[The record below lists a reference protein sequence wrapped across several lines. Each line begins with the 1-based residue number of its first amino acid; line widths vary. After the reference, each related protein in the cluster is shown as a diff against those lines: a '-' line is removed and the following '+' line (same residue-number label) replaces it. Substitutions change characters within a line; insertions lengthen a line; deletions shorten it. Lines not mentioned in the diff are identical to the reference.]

1 MRGEKQ
7 YLANPVPSER
17 LHLLTVELRPEQDVR
32 VSMQLAS
39 QSGQVDQKMS
49 PSIHAALVESLFT
62 NPAPLFA
69 GALCAAVAALMTA
82 LKTGNAWLW
91 PCVALLVV
99 SGALRALD
107 MGYFQRKKPVLTPE
121 QVTRWEVRY
130 QIGAMSYA
138 LALGIWCL
146 TALIGTDDAVA
157 HMICV
162 SVTLCYVAAGGGR
175 TYGRPWI
182 FHVQMLLACGPM
194 TVALAIHGNPYYVGM
209 ALLNVLFFVSLRQIS
224 TSLQEIFVRAL
235 IGRER
240 EAALASQF
248 DTALNNMPHGLCMF
262 RADGRLAVMNHRFS
276 EMMHLPDDL
285 VQRGASAS
293 DIIDACVI
301 AGSVTAA
308 SGKMILAEIE
318 NTRTRDMIT
327 TDPDTARGRYMSWTF
342 QPMAGGGA
350 VLLLE
355 DITARRNAEA
365 RISHL
370 ARYDELTALPNRV
383 NFRDE
388 IGRLLAT
395 QHGSSHMSALLFV
408 DLDQFKQVND
418 TLGHPCGDQLLCAV
432 ADRLREMLRPED
444 FVARFGGDEFV
455 VFQQNIHSPE
465 DAASLARRIVDR
477 LSERYKID
485 NHLVE
490 IGASVGIAITEPGV
504 SADTLLKNADMA
516 LYRAKAD
523 GRATYCF
530 FRDEM
535 AQIVEARRILE
546 LDLRKALANEEFE
559 LYYQPLVNLKTG
571 RITTCEALLRWNHPV
586 RGTVSPI
593 DIIPVAEDMGLIID
607 LGRWILRKAC
617 MECMKWPAGVS
628 VAVNFSPQQF
638 HQRDIMSEIRYALEV
653 SGLPAERLEIE
664 ITESSLLRNT
674 QLTHDVLAQLHTL
687 GVRISLDDFGTG
699 YSSLSYLHNFTL
711 QKVKIDR
718 SFLEGIDTARP
729 LTLLRGVARLSAD
742 LGMSVVVEGIETNE
756 QLELISAD
764 GTVTEAQGYL
774 FSRPVRAV
782 RVRQLLNASHG
793 RQPPEGQ
800 LHIISS
806 RSIA

>member
-1 MRGEKQ
+1 MQFTGQNGE
-7 YLANPVPSER
+7 P
-17 LHLLTVELRPEQDVR
+17 
-32 VSMQLAS
+32 
-39 QSGQVDQKMS
+39 DQKVS
-49 PSIHAALVESLFT
+49 PSIYAALIDSLFQ

-69 GALCAAVAALMTA
+69 GAIMVAIAAAMTA
-82 LKTGNAWLW
+82 MKTEVNLLW
-91 PCVALLVV
+91 ACVAFLIV
-99 SGALRALD
+99 SGAARALD
-107 MGYFQRKKPVLTPE
+107 MHWYKARKFVLTADE
-121 QVTRWEVRY
+121 AARWEVRY
-130 QIGAMSYA
+130 QIWAMIYA
-138 LALGIWCL
+138 VALGIWCSVVL
-146 TALIGTDDAVA
+146 LSSDDAVA
-157 HMICV
+157 HMICLA
-162 SVTLCYVAAGGGR
+162 VTTGYVAAGAGR

-182 FHVQMLLACGPM
+182 FHVQIALACGP
-194 TVALAIHGNPYYVGM
+194 TAIALALQGTPYYIGM
-209 ALLNVLFFVSLRQIS
+209 ACVSAVFFLALKQIS
-224 TSLQEIFVRAL
+224 TDLQRIFVQAL
-235 IGRER
+235 VARER

-276 EMMHLPDDL
+276 EMMNLSDDL
-285 VQRGASAS
+285 VQRGASAH
-293 DIIDACVI
+293 DIISACI
-301 AGSVTAA
+301 TAGSVSEP

-318 NTRTRDMIT
+318 HTQAQDMIT
-327 TDPDTARGRYMSWTF
+327 TDPDETRGRSLSWTF

-350 VLLLE
+350 VVLLE
-355 DITARRNAEA
+355 DITERRNAEA
-365 RISHL
+365 RITHL

-388 IGRLLAT
+388 IERLLAVPHRAT
-395 QHGSSHMSALLFV
+395 QLSALLFV

-418 TLGHPCGDQLLCAV
+418 TLGHPCGDQLLCTV
-432 ADRLREMLRPED
+432 ADRLRDMLRPED

-455 VFQQNIHSPE
+455 VFQQNIKSGE
-465 DAASLARRIVDR
+465 DAAYLARRIVDH

-490 IGASVGIAITEPGV
+490 IGASVGIALTSPGV
-504 SADTLLKNADMA
+504 TADTLLKNADMA

-523 GRATYCF
+523 GRGTFCF

-535 AQIVEARRILE
+535 AQTVEARRILE

-559 LYYQPLVNLKTG
+559 LLYQPLVNLKSG
-571 RITTCEALLRWNHPV
+571 RIATCEALLRWNHPV
-586 RGTVSPI
+586 RGTVSPV
-593 DIIPVAEDMGLIID
+593 DIIPVAEDMGLIVD

-617 MECMKWPAGVS
+617 MECMKWPEAVS

-638 HQRDIMSEIRYALEV
+638 HQRELLSEVRYALEV
-653 SGLPAERLEIE
+653 SGLPANRLEIE

-674 QLTHDVLAQLHTL
+674 QLTRDVLSQLHTI

-699 YSSLSYLHNFTL
+699 YSSLSYLHNFPL

-718 SFLEGIDTARP
+718 SFLEGIDSDRP

-742 LGMSVVVEGIETNE
+742 LGMLVVVEGIETNE

-774 FSRPVRAV
+774 FSRPVPAV
-782 RVRQLLNASHG
+782 RVRQLLNASHS
-793 RQPPEGQ
+793 RRSPDEQ
-800 LHIISS
+800 LFVVPS

>member
-1 MRGEKQ
+1 
-7 YLANPVPSER
+7 
-17 LHLLTVELRPEQDVR
+17 
-32 VSMQLAS
+32 MQLAS
-39 QSGQVDQKMS
+39 ETGDPDDKMP
-49 PSIHAALVESLFT
+49 PSIYAALIDSLFQD
-62 NPAPLFA
+62 PGPLFA
-69 GALCAAVAALMTA
+69 GALCAAAGAIMTA
-82 LKTGNAWLW
+82 VKTGNPWLW

-99 SGALRALD
+99 TGAVRALD
-107 MGYFQRKKPVLTPE
+107 TRQYRQRNCGLTSKE
-121 QVTRWEVRY
+121 AARWEVRY
-130 QIGAMSYA
+130 QFGAMLYA
-138 LALGIWCL
+138 AALGLWCVVTL
-146 TALIGTDDAVA
+146 LGSSDAVA
-157 HMICV
+157 HMIAI

-182 FHVQMLLACGPM
+182 FHVQMLLACGPL
-194 TVALAIHGNPYYVGM
+194 TVALALYGSPYYFGM
-209 ALLNVLFFVSLRQIS
+209 AVLTVLFFLALKHIS
-224 TSLQEIFVRAL
+224 TSLQKIFVRAL
-235 IGRER
+235 VARER

-262 RADGRLAVMNHRFS
+262 RADGRLAVVNHRFTA
-276 EMMHLPDDL
+276 MMNLRDDL
-285 VQRGASAS
+285 VHRGAGAP
-293 DIIDACVI
+293 DIVDACVS
-301 AGSVTAA
+301 AGSLSAA
-308 SGKMILAEIE
+308 SGTMILSQIGNSQAKDI
-318 NTRTRDMIT
+318 IT
-327 TDPDTARGRYMSWTF
+327 TDTGAASGRSVAWTF
-342 QPMAGGGA
+342 QPMAGGGTV
-350 VLLLE
+350 VLVE
-355 DITARRNAEA
+355 DITERKNAEA
-365 RISHL
+365 RISRL

-388 IGRLLAT
+388 IERLLAI
-395 QHGSSHMSALLFV
+395 SHSAERLSALLFV

-455 VFQQNIHSPE
+455 VFQQNILSNE
-465 DAASLARRIVDR
+465 DAAGLARRIVDR

-490 IGASVGIAITEPGV
+490 IGASVGIAMTSPAGI

-523 GRATYCF
+523 GRGTFCF

-535 AQIVEARRILE
+535 AQTVEARRILE
-546 LDLRKALANEEFE
+546 LDLRKALAHEEFE
-559 LYYQPLVNLKTG
+559 LFYQPLVNLKSG
-571 RITTCEALLRWNHPV
+571 RIATCEALLRWNHPV

-593 DIIPVAEDMGLIID
+593 DIIPVAEDMGLIVD

-617 MECMKWPAGVS
+617 MECMKWPEGVS

-638 HQRDIMSEIRYALEV
+638 HQRDVLSEVRYALEV
-653 SGLPAERLEIE
+653 SGLPAHRLEIE

-674 QLTHDVLAQLHTL
+674 QLTHDVLSQLHMI

-699 YSSLSYLHNFTL
+699 YSSLSYLHNFPL

-718 SFLEGIDTARP
+718 SFLEGIDSDRP

-756 QLELISAD
+756 QLELISVD
-764 GTVTEAQGYL
+764 GTVSEAQGYL
-774 FSRPVRAV
+774 FSRPVPAV
-782 RVRQLLNASHG
+782 RIRQLLKASHG
-793 RQPPEGQ
+793 RRQSDQNLLELP
-800 LHIISS
+800 S

>member
-1 MRGEKQ
+1 
-7 YLANPVPSER
+7 
-17 LHLLTVELRPEQDVR
+17 
-32 VSMQLAS
+32 MQLAN
-39 QSGQVDQKMS
+39 QTRDPDQKMS
-49 PSIHAALVESLFT
+49 PSIYAALVDSLFQD
-62 NPAPLFA
+62 PGPMFA
-69 GALCAAVAALMTA
+69 GALCAAVAAIMTA
-82 LKTGNAWLW
+82 VKTGNAWLW

-99 SGALRALD
+99 TGAVRALD
-107 MGYFQRKKPVLTPE
+107 TRQYRRRKSDLTSNE
-121 QVTRWEVRY
+121 AARWEIRY
-130 QIGAMSYA
+130 QFGAMLYA
-138 LALGIWCL
+138 GALGLWCVV
-146 TALIGTDDAVA
+146 ALLGSNDAVA
-157 HMICV
+157 HMIAA
-162 SVTLCYVAAGGGR
+162 SVTLCYISAGGGR

-182 FHVQMLLACGPM
+182 FHVQMLLACGPLTLAM
-194 TVALAIHGNPYYVGM
+194 ALYGSPYYFGM
-209 ALLNVLFFVSLRQIS
+209 AILNVLFFLALKHIS
-224 TSLQEIFVRAL
+224 TSLQKIFVRAL
-235 IGRER
+235 IARER
-240 EAALASQF
+240 EAALAGQF

-262 RADGRLAVMNHRFS
+262 AADGRLAVMNHRFS
-276 EMMHLPDDL
+276 EMMDLSDD
-285 VQRGASAS
+285 VMHRGASAAQ
-293 DIIDACVI
+293 IVAACVK
-301 AGSVTAA
+301 AGSISAT

-318 NTRTRDMIT
+318 NSQARDITT
-327 TDPDTARGRYMSWTF
+327 TDPSLASVRSFSWTF
-342 QPMAGGGA
+342 QPMAGGGTV
-350 VLLLE
+350 VLVE
-355 DITARRNAEA
+355 DITERKIAEA
-365 RISHL
+365 RITHL

-388 IGRLLAT
+388 IERLLAL
-395 QHGSSHMSALLFV
+395 SHSAERLSALLFI

-432 ADRLREMLRPED
+432 ADRLRAMLRPED

-455 VFQQNIHSPE
+455 VFQQNIQSNE
-465 DAASLARRIVDR
+465 EAAQLARRIVDH

-490 IGASVGIAITEPGV
+490 IGASIGIAMTTPQGI

-523 GRATYCF
+523 GRGTFCF

-535 AQIVEARRILE
+535 AQTVEARRILE

-559 LYYQPLVNLKTG
+559 LFYQPLVNLKSG
-571 RITTCEALLRWNHPV
+571 RIATCEALLRWNHPV

-593 DIIPVAEDMGLIID
+593 DIIPVAEDMGLIVD

-617 MECMKWPAGVS
+617 MECMKWPEGVS

-638 HQRDIMSEIRYALEV
+638 HQRDVLSEVRYALEV
-653 SGLPAERLEIE
+653 SGLPAHRLEIE

-674 QLTHDVLAQLHTL
+674 QLTHDVLSQLRTI

-699 YSSLSYLHNFTL
+699 YSSLSYLHNFPL

-718 SFLEGIDTARP
+718 SFLEGIDTDRP

-774 FSRPVRAV
+774 FSRPVPAV
-782 RVRQLLNASHG
+782 RIRQLLNASHG
-793 RQPPEGQ
+793 RRLPDEQTLEAPA
-800 LHIISS
+800 

>member
-1 MRGEKQ
+1 
-7 YLANPVPSER
+7 
-17 LHLLTVELRPEQDVR
+17 
-32 VSMQLAS
+32 MQLA
-39 QSGQVDQKMS
+39 GQTKDPDQKMS
-49 PSIHAALVESLFT
+49 PSIYAALVDSLFQ
-62 NPAPLFA
+62 NPAPMFA
-69 GALCAAVAALMTA
+69 GAVFAAVAAVMTA
-82 LKTGNAWLW
+82 LKSGDNLLW
-91 PCVALLVV
+91 PCVGLLIVT
-99 SGALRALD
+99 GAVRAFD
-107 MGYFQRKKPVLTPE
+107 MHKYMTRESILTADDAA
-121 QVTRWEVRY
+121 RWEIRY
-130 QIGAMSYA
+130 QIGAMFYA
-138 LALGIWCL
+138 VALGIWCFVTL
-146 TALIGTDDAVA
+146 TTSDDPVA
-157 HMICV
+157 HMICLT
-162 SVTLCYVAAGGGR
+162 VTIGYVAAGVGR

-182 FHVQMLLACGPM
+182 FHVQIVLACGPM
-194 TVALAIHGNPYYVGM
+194 AIGLALHGDPYYIGM
-209 ALLNVLFFVSLRQIS
+209 ACLSALFFMALVQI
-224 TSLQEIFVRAL
+224 TMSLQKIFVRAL
-235 IGRER
+235 VARER

-262 RADGRLAVMNHRFS
+262 AADGRLAVMNHRFS
-276 EMMHLPDDL
+276 EMMNLSDDL
-285 VQRGASAS
+285 VHRGTNAPGIVA
-293 DIIDACVI
+293 ACVST
-301 AGSVTAA
+301 GSISAA
-308 SGKMILAEIE
+308 SGQMILSEIE
-318 NTRTRDMIT
+318 NSQVRDIIT
-327 TDPDTARGRYMSWTF
+327 TDPDVVRARSVSWKF
-342 QPMAGGGA
+342 QPMVGGGTV
-350 VLLLE
+350 VLVE
-355 DITARRNAEA
+355 DITERRNAEA

-388 IGRLLAT
+388 IERLLAL
-395 QHGSSHMSALLFV
+395 SHDAERLSALLFV

-432 ADRLREMLRPED
+432 ADRLRDMLRPED

-455 VFQQNIHSPE
+455 VFQQDIKSAE
-465 DAASLARRIVDR
+465 DAAVLARRIVDH

-490 IGASVGIAITEPGV
+490 IGASVGIAMTSPEI

-523 GRATYCF
+523 GRGTFCF

-535 AQIVEARRILE
+535 AQTVEARRILE
-546 LDLRKALANEEFE
+546 LDLRTALANEEFE
-559 LYYQPLVNLKTG
+559 LFYQPLVNLKSG
-571 RITTCEALLRWNHPV
+571 RIATCEALLRWNHPV

-593 DIIPVAEDMGLIID
+593 DIIPVAEDMGLIVD

-617 MECMKWPAGVS
+617 MECMKWPDGVS

-638 HQRDIMSEIRYALEV
+638 HQRDVLSEVRYALEV
-653 SGLPAERLEIE
+653 SGLPANRLEIE

-674 QLTHDVLAQLHTL
+674 QLTHDVLSQLRAT

-699 YSSLSYLHNFTL
+699 YSSLSYLHNFPL

-718 SFLEGIDTARP
+718 SFLEGIDTDRP

-774 FSRPVRAV
+774 FSRPVPAV

-793 RQPPEGQ
+793 RRLPDEK
-800 LHIISS
+800 IVAVAS

>member
-1 MRGEKQ
+1 
-7 YLANPVPSER
+7 
-17 LHLLTVELRPEQDVR
+17 
-32 VSMQLAS
+32 MQLAS
-39 QSGQVDQKMS
+39 ETGDPDDKMP
-49 PSIHAALVESLFT
+49 PSIYAALIDSLFQD
-62 NPAPLFA
+62 PGPLFA
-69 GALCAAVAALMTA
+69 GALCAAAGAIMTA
-82 LKTGNAWLW
+82 VKTGNPWLW

-99 SGALRALD
+99 TGAVRALD
-107 MGYFQRKKPVLTPE
+107 TRQYRRRNCGLTSKE
-121 QVTRWEVRY
+121 AARWEVRY
-130 QIGAMSYA
+130 QFGAMLYA
-138 LALGIWCL
+138 AALGLWCVVTL
-146 TALIGTDDAVA
+146 LGSSDAVA
-157 HMICV
+157 HMIAI

-182 FHVQMLLACGPM
+182 FHVQMLLACGPL
-194 TVALAIHGNPYYVGM
+194 TVALALYGSPYYFGM
-209 ALLNVLFFVSLRQIS
+209 AVLNVLFFLALKHIS
-224 TSLQEIFVRAL
+224 TSLQKIFVRAL
-235 IGRER
+235 VARER

-262 RADGRLAVMNHRFS
+262 RADGRLAVVNHRFTA
-276 EMMHLPDDL
+276 MMNLRDDL
-285 VQRGASAS
+285 VHRGAGAP
-293 DIIDACVI
+293 DIVDACVS
-301 AGSVTAA
+301 AGSLSAA
-308 SGKMILAEIE
+308 SGTMILSQIGNSQAKDI
-318 NTRTRDMIT
+318 IT
-327 TDPDTARGRYMSWTF
+327 TDTGAASGRSVAWTF
-342 QPMAGGGA
+342 QPMAGGGTV
-350 VLLLE
+350 VLVE
-355 DITARRNAEA
+355 DITERKNAEA
-365 RISHL
+365 RISRL

-388 IGRLLAT
+388 IERLLAI
-395 QHGSSHMSALLFV
+395 SHSAERLSALLFV

-455 VFQQNIHSPE
+455 VFQQNILSNE
-465 DAASLARRIVDR
+465 DAAGLARRIVDR

-490 IGASVGIAITEPGV
+490 IGASVGIAMTSPAGI

-523 GRATYCF
+523 GRGTFCF

-535 AQIVEARRILE
+535 AQTVEARRILE
-546 LDLRKALANEEFE
+546 LDLRKALAHEEFE
-559 LYYQPLVNLKTG
+559 LFYQPLVNLKSG
-571 RITTCEALLRWNHPV
+571 RIATCEALLRWNHPV

-593 DIIPVAEDMGLIID
+593 DIIPVAEDMGLIVD

-617 MECMKWPAGVS
+617 MECMKWPEGVS

-638 HQRDIMSEIRYALEV
+638 HQRDVLSEVRYALEV
-653 SGLPAERLEIE
+653 SGLPAHRLEIE

-674 QLTHDVLAQLHTL
+674 QLTHDVLSQLHMI

-699 YSSLSYLHNFTL
+699 YSSLSYLHNFPL

-718 SFLEGIDTARP
+718 SFLEGIDSDRP

-756 QLELISAD
+756 QLELISVD
-764 GTVTEAQGYL
+764 GTVSEAQGYL
-774 FSRPVRAV
+774 FSRPVPAV
-782 RVRQLLNASHG
+782 RIRQLLNASHG
-793 RQPPEGQ
+793 RRQPDEKLLELP
-800 LHIISS
+800 S

>member
-1 MRGEKQ
+1 
-7 YLANPVPSER
+7 
-17 LHLLTVELRPEQDVR
+17 
-32 VSMQLAS
+32 MQLA
-39 QSGQVDQKMS
+39 GQTNDPDQKMS
-49 PSIHAALVESLFT
+49 PSIYAALVYSLFQ
-62 NPAPLFA
+62 NPAPMFA
-69 GALCAAVAALMTA
+69 GALCAAVAAIMTA
-82 LKTGNAWLW
+82 VKTGNAWLW

-99 SGALRALD
+99 TGAARALD
-107 MGYFQRKKPVLTPE
+107 MHQYQRRKSGLTE
-121 QVTRWEVRY
+121 KEAAHWEIRY
-130 QIGAMSYA
+130 QIGAMLYA
-138 LALGIWCL
+138 VSLGIWCVV
-146 TALIGTDDAVA
+146 ALLGSNDAVA

-162 SVTLCYVAAGGGR
+162 SVTLGYMAAGAGR

-182 FHVQMLLACGPM
+182 FHLQTLLACGPLS
-194 TVALAIHGNPYYVGM
+194 VALVLNGSPYYVGLG
-209 ALLNVLFFVSLRQIS
+209 LLNVLFFVGLKHIT
-224 TSLQEIFVRAL
+224 TSLQQIFVRAL
-235 IGRER
+235 VARER
-240 EAALASQF
+240 EAALAAQF

-262 RADGRLAVMNHRFS
+262 GPDGRLAVMNHRFS
-276 EMMHLPDDL
+276 EMMRLSEDL
-285 VQRGASAS
+285 VHRGAGAP
-293 DIIDACVI
+293 DIVAACVG
-301 AGSVTAA
+301 AGTVSVA
-308 SGKMILAEIE
+308 SGKLIVSEVDSSQAGY
-318 NTRTRDMIT
+318 IT
-327 TDPDTARGRYMSWTF
+327 TADPDSANARALSWTF
-342 QPMAGGGA
+342 QPMAGGGTV
-350 VLLLE
+350 VLVE
-355 DITARRNAEA
+355 DITERRNAEA
-365 RISHL
+365 RISRL

-388 IGRLLAT
+388 MERLLAI
-395 QHGSSHMSALLFV
+395 SHSAARLSALLFI

-418 TLGHPCGDQLLCAV
+418 TLGHPCGDELLCAV

-455 VFQQNIHSPE
+455 VFQQNIKSEE
-465 DAASLARRIVDR
+465 DAAGLARRIVDR
-477 LSERYKID
+477 LSERYEID

-490 IGASVGIAITEPGV
+490 IGASVGIAMTQPPGI
-504 SADTLLKNADMA
+504 SADTLMKNADMA

-523 GRATYCF
+523 GRGTYCF

-535 AQIVEARRILE
+535 ALTVEARRILE

-559 LYYQPLVNLKTG
+559 LFYQPLVNLKTG
-571 RITTCEALLRWNHPV
+571 RISTCEALLRWNHPE
-586 RGTVSPI
+586 RGTVSPA

-617 MECMKWPAGVS
+617 MEAMKWPEGVS

-638 HQRDIMSEIRYALEV
+638 HQRDVLSEVRYALEV
-653 SGLPAERLEIE
+653 SGLPADRLEIE

-674 QLTHDVLAQLHTL
+674 QWTHDALSQLHAA

-699 YSSLSYLHNFTL
+699 YSSLSYLHNFPL

-718 SFLEGIDTARP
+718 SFLEGIDSDRP

-774 FSRPVRAV
+774 FSRPVPAA

-793 RQPPEGQ
+793 RRLPGETP
-800 LHIISS
+800 LALPT